1 MGNELP
7 SFRLHEP
14 SFPVLAQDVQAASYG
29 QIALIRHSVKCVGP
43 FAQFEQGLAGD
54 LADT

>member
-14 SFPVLAQDVQAASYG
+14 SFPVLAQDVQAAWYG